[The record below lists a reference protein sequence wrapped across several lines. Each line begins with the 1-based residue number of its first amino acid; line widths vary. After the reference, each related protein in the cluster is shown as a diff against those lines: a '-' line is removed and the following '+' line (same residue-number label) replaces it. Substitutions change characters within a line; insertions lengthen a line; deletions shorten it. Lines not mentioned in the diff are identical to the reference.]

1 MTLRGPLT
9 SESSP
14 DWFWG
19 HRSFNADDPQAPQNG
34 LFRRKAD
41 GKRCIVSGD
50 CCQGARPVPF
60 SRRYFLTRSG
70 ISLIGFSTMPAFL
83 QRAMAAT
90 PSAGKKQLVV
100 LFQRGAADGLNIV
113 VPFGEADYYRLRP
126 TIAIPQPRNGAADA
140 ALDLDGFFALHP
152 SLVSLAPLFQKNEL
166 AIVHA
171 AGSPDP
177 TRSHFDAQDF
187 MESGT
192 PGVKSTDDGWLN
204 RALES
209 VPEERA
215 SPFRAV
221 AMGPNLP
228 RMLRGSAAAIALPD
242 VKQFRVMAQSP
253 GAGQIA
259 EGGFEAMYAQTVDH
273 ALRGTGTETFEAID
287 MLRKADPAKYKP
299 ENGASYGN
307 SRLGQSL
314 QQIGQLLK
322 ADIGTEVLFVDSGGW
337 DNHVNEGGVQGQL
350 SNLLRDLG
358 QGMAAFRQ
366 DMGDR
371 MENIV
376 FVTMSEFGRTA
387 KENGNRGTDHGHAN
401 CMFVMGGGVRGGKVY
416 GRWPGL
422 SQGQLNEGRDLALTT
437 DFRSVLGE
445 ILARHL
451 GVRDLAPVFPGF
463 DNSPRKF
470 TGLIR
475 SDG

>member
-1 MTLRGPLT
+1 MTDFTYSCCEGIRGL
-9 SESSP
+9 
-14 DWFWG
+14 
-19 HRSFNADDPQAPQNG
+19 N
-34 LFRRKAD
+34 
-41 GKRCIVSGD
+41 
-50 CCQGARPVPF
+50 F
-60 SRRYFLTRSG
+60 SRRYFLKRGAVAMVGMSA
-70 ISLIGFSTMPAFL
+70 MPAFL
-83 QRAMAAT
+83 QRAAAAT

-113 VPFGEADYYRLRP
+113 VPFAEPNYYRLRP
-126 TIAIPQPRNGAADA
+126 SIAIPQPKRGGADA
-140 ALDLDGFFALHP
+140 AIDLDGFFGLHP
-152 SLVSLAPLFQKNEL
+152 SLAPLEPLFHKNQL

-192 PGVKSTDDGWLN
+192 PGLKATEDGWLD
-204 RALES
+204 RALQT
-209 VPEERA
+209 VPEENA

-228 RMLRGSAAAIALPD
+228 RVLRGSAGAIALPD
-242 VKQFRVMAQSP
+242 LKQFKVMAP
-253 GAGQIA
+253 GAAVANVAQ
-259 EGGFEAMYAQTVDH
+259 GGFEAMYAQTVDQ
-273 ALRGTGTETFEAID
+273 ALHGTGAETFEAID
-287 MLRKADPAKYKP
+287 LLRKADPAKYQP
-299 ENGASYGN
+299 ENGAQYPT

-314 QQIGQLLK
+314 QQIGQLIK
-322 ADIGTEVLFVDSGGW
+322 ANIGVEVLFVDCGGW

-358 QGMAAFRQ
+358 NGLAAFHQ

-371 MENIV
+371 MRDV
-376 FVTMSEFGRTA
+376 VVVTMSEFGRTA

-401 CMFVMGGGVRGGKVY
+401 CMLVMGGPVRGGFVY

-422 SQGQLNEGRDLALTT
+422 ADHQLNEGRDLALTT
-437 DFRSVLGE
+437 DFRSVVGE
-445 ILARHL
+445 ILSKHV
-451 GVRDLAPVFPGF
+451 GVPDLAPVFPGF

-475 SDG
+475 T